1 MIAKKYLFVLLYK
14 NIINCLVFMY
24 IKIFNVPTEFA
35 KVRKYFNA
43 MLSNLVFQT
52 TIPSE
57 YTMYNEQNLIFKKY

>member
-1 MIAKKYLFVLLYK
+1 
-14 NIINCLVFMY
+14 MY
-24 IKIFNVPTEFA
+24 IKIFNVSTDFA

-57 YTMYNEQNLIFKKY
+57 YTMYNEQKLNFQKILE

>member
-1 MIAKKYLFVLLYK
+1 
-14 NIINCLVFMY
+14 MY
-24 IKIFNVPTEFA
+24 IKIFNVSTGFA

-57 YTMYNEQNLIFKKY
+57 YTMYNEQKLNFQKILEQRKMIYIY